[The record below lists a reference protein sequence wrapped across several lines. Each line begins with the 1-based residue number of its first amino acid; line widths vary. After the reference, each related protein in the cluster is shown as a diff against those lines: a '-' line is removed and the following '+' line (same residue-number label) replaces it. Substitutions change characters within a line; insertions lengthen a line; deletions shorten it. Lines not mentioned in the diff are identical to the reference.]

1 MFQIGFLEIIFIL
14 VVGLF
19 VIGPS
24 RLPTVIKFVVKI
36 YNRIQK
42 QVSKFKSDLEAEI
55 GTEEIKKDVFNEMRM
70 EELDLNGDKN
80 QSD

>member
-1 MFQIGFLEIIFIL
+1 MFQIGFLEIIFVL

-24 RLPTVIKFVVKI
+24 RLPTAIKFVVKI
-36 YNRIQK
+36 YKRIQK

-80 QSD
+80 KSD

>member
-1 MFQIGFLEIIFIL
+1 LFQIGFLEIIFIL

>member
-1 MFQIGFLEIIFIL
+1 MFQIGFLEIVFVL

-19 VIGPS
+19 IVGPS
-24 RLPTVIKFVVKI
+24 RLPTVIKFLVKI
-36 YNRIQK
+36 YKKIQK
-42 QVSKFKSDLEAEI
+42 QVSEFKNDLEAEI

-80 QSD
+80 KSD

>member
-1 MFQIGFLEIIFIL
+1 LFQIGFLEIIFVL

-36 YNRIQK
+36 YKRIQR

-80 QSD
+80 NSD

>member
-19 VIGPS
+19 VIGPT
-24 RLPTVIKFVVKI
+24 RLPAVIKFVIKI
-36 YNRIQK
+36 YKKIQK
-42 QVSKFKSDLEAEI
+42 QVSKFKNDLETDI
-55 GTEEIKKDVFNEMRM
+55 GTDEIKKDVFNEMRM

-80 QSD
+80 KSD

>member
-24 RLPTVIKFVVKI
+24 RLPTVIKFVDKI
-36 YNRIQK
+36 YKRIQK

-80 QSD
+80 KSD

>member
-24 RLPTVIKFVVKI
+24 RLPTVIKFVIKI
-36 YNRIQK
+36 YKRIQK
-42 QVSKFKSDLEAEI
+42 QVSKFKNDLEAEI

-80 QSD
+80 KND

>member
-14 VVGLF
+14 IVGLF

-36 YNRIQK
+36 YKRIQK

-70 EELDLNGDKN
+70 EELDLNGGKN
-80 QSD
+80 KSD

>member
-1 MFQIGFLEIIFIL
+1 LFQIGFLEIIFIL

-80 QSD
+80 KSD

>member
-24 RLPTVIKFVVKI
+24 RLPTVIKFVIKI
-36 YNRIQK
+36 YKRIQK
-42 QVSKFKSDLEAEI
+42 QVSKFKNDLEAEI

-80 QSD
+80 KSD

>member
-19 VIGPS
+19 VIGPT
-24 RLPTVIKFVVKI
+24 RLPAVIKFVFKI

-42 QVSKFKSDLEAEI
+42 QVSKFKNDLEADI
-55 GTEEIKKDVFNEMRM
+55 GTDEIKKDVFNEMRM

-80 QSD
+80 KSD

>member
-19 VIGPS
+19 VIGPT
-24 RLPTVIKFVVKI
+24 RLPAVIKFVIKI
-36 YNRIQK
+36 YKRIQK
-42 QVSKFKSDLEAEI
+42 QVSKFKNDLEVDI
-55 GTEEIKKDVFNEMRM
+55 GTDEIKKDVFNEMRM

-80 QSD
+80 KSD